1 MSLANYVESMCNIEL
16 NNLAKNRWID
26 EFMQVKIYEQGYR
39 VANSYLAENPM
50 LCDSVKE
57 MLWNDGTKRSYVLK
71 ATLVINRHYENNISK
86 YEELYSDHKKKF
98 QSSYMGRW
106 RLSSCFLRD
115 AGLRAP
121 VHIVDDI
128 TNWILDDKEIN
139 SSYEGNRLAKDVI
152 NHPNLSVDS
161 CVKMTTYPRD
171 QIRKWAFERLV
182 EINRENKKSA

>member
-1 MSLANYVESMCNIEL
+1 MVRHKSQKPKDRKTLADRVFERYAFRSIGRNGERMSLANYVESMCNMEL

-71 ATLVINRHYENNISK
+71 AKLVINRHYENNISK

-139 SSYEGNRLAKDVI
+139 SSYYTLLAT
-152 NHPNLSVDS
+152 PL
-161 CVKMTTYPRD
+161 
-171 QIRKWAFERLV
+171 
-182 EINRENKKSA
+182 